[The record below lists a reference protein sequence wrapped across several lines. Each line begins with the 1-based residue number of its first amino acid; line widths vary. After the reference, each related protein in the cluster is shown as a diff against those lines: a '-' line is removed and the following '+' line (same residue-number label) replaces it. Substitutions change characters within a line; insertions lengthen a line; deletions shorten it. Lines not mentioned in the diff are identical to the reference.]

1 MSYLLQAQN
10 VLPHAKWKNPYLL
23 PNGKNLVPALQN
35 AKSCGAVTMEGE
47 IVKKNRNALEL
58 AAVGV
63 GGRDG

>member
-23 PNGKNLVPALQN
+23 PNEINVVPALQI
-35 AKSCGAVTMEGE
+35 AKICGAVTIEGE
-47 IVKKNRNALEL
+47 IVKKKRNVVEL
-58 AAVGV
+58 AAVGE